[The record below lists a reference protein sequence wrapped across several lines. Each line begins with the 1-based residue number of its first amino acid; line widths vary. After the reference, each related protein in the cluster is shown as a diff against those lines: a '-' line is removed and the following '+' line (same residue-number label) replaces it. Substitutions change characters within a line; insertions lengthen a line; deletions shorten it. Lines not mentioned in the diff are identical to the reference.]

1 MTFLFFFTEFF
12 FYKNLSISITHTDAF
27 CFSFFRKILIV
38 FTCFFLYHFFGFLYN
53 TLLPFLYIE
62 KKPKKIKNFFM
73 RQRKENVFNFLPF
86 SILFFKT
93 FFLNINND
101 GRKKFSSWKIYRKIR
116 KYM

>member
-1 MTFLFFFTEFF
+1 
-12 FYKNLSISITHTDAF
+12 
-27 CFSFFRKILIV
+27 
-38 FTCFFLYHFFGFLYN
+38 
-53 TLLPFLYIE
+53 
-62 KKPKKIKNFFM
+62 M

-101 GRKKFSSWKIYRKIR
+101 GRKKLSSWKIYRKIR